1 MAAAIARPS
10 DRGPEQHRAGGVALL
25 GSATSW
31 LVLSISLAAPT
42 PAATQNIALAE
53 MTGQQLYAAA
63 CQSCHAADGRGAS
76 RAQVGFSD
84 ELPDF
89 TDCSYNSREAAQDWH
104 AVVKHGGPV
113 RRFSRRMPSFGVAL
127 TSAEIDRVVD
137 HVRSLCNDRSW
148 PRGELNLPRATD
160 TEKAFPEDET
170 VVAGSFVTEPGARV
184 ATTTIIYEK
193 RFGARNQWEIAV
205 PISMQ
210 ETEQGWSGAHFGD
223 VEIALKRALFHNG
236 DIGYIIS
243 AGVEAI
249 LPTGHGDLAYGD
261 GTLVYGGYVA
271 AAQAFPA
278 NFYLQLQGG
287 AGFPVKKTNRENEG
301 YARGVFGTT
310 IFALGG
316 RAISPMAEFVAT
328 RPFGV
333 TGAATTTDWIPQVQI
348 ALSRRQ
354 HILASF
360 GVRLPIS
367 ERGTRPR
374 EFVVYVLWDWFDG
387 GLFTGW

>member
-1 MAAAIARPS
+1 MRLPRHLLVSVITSSVVLATVGQKPAAA
-10 DRGPEQHRAGGVALL
+10 
-25 GSATSW
+25 
-31 LVLSISLAAPT
+31 
-42 PAATQNIALAE
+42 QNIPLAD
-53 MTGQQLYAAA
+53 MTGRQLYVAA
-63 CQSCHAADGRGAS
+63 CQSCHGADGRGAS
-76 RAQVGFSD
+76 QAQVGFRD

-104 AVVKHGGPV
+104 AVVEHGGPV
-113 RRFSRRMPSFGVAL
+113 RRFSRRMPSFSGAL
-127 TSAEIDRVVD
+127 TSDDIDRVVD
-137 HVRSLCNDRSW
+137 HVRSLCDDRSW
-148 PRGELNLPRATD
+148 PRGELNVPRATD

-170 VVAGSFVTEPGARV
+170 VVAGSFVNEPGARV
-184 ATTTIIYEK
+184 ATTTMIYEK

-210 ETEQGWSGAHFGD
+210 ESEQGWSGVHLGD

-249 LPTGHGDLAYGD
+249 LPTGDHDLGYGD
-261 GTLVYGGYVA
+261 GTVVYGGYLA
-271 AAQAFPA
+271 AAQALPA
-278 NFYLQLQGG
+278 NFFLQMQSG
-287 AGFPVKKTNRENEG
+287 AEFPAKKQNKDKEWF
-301 YARGVFGTT
+301 ARGVFGTT

-316 RAISPMAEFVAT
+316 RAISPMAEFVAS

-333 TGAATTTDWIPQVQI
+333 TDAVTTTDWIPQLQI
-348 ALSRRQ
+348 ALTRRQ
-354 HILASF
+354 HILANV

-367 ERGTRPR
+367 DRGARSR
-374 EFVVYVLWDWFDG
+374 EFVVYILWDWFDG

>member
-1 MAAAIARPS
+1 MAAAIASES
-10 DRGPEQHRAGGVALL
+10 DRGQDEHRADGIPLL
-25 GSATSW
+25 GSVTSW
-31 LVLSISLAAPT
+31 FVLSICLAAAK
-42 PAATQNIALAE
+42 PAGAQTIALAE
-53 MTGQQLYAAA
+53 MTGRQLYAAA
-63 CQSCHAADGRGAS
+63 CQSCHGADGRGAS
-76 RAQVGFSD
+76 QAHVGFSD
-84 ELPDF
+84 QLPDF

-113 RRFSRRMPSFGVAL
+113 RGFSRRMPSFGGAF
-127 TSAEIDRVVD
+127 SSDEIGRVVD
-137 HVRSLCNDRSW
+137 HVRSLCDDSSW

-170 VVAGSFVTEPGARV
+170 VVAGSYVNEPGARV
-184 ATTTIIYEK
+184 ATSTIIYEK

-205 PISMQ
+205 PLSMH
-210 ETEQGWSGAHFGD
+210 ESEQGWSGVHVGD
-223 VEIALKRALFHNG
+223 VEVALKRALFHDGNV
-236 DIGYIIS
+236 GYIIS

-249 LPTGHGDLAYGD
+249 LPTGDRHLGYGD
-261 GTLVYGGYVA
+261 GTLVYGGYLS
-271 AAQAFPA
+271 AAQALPA
-278 NFYLQLQGG
+278 NFYLQVQGG
-287 AGFPVKKTNRENEG
+287 AEFPAKTSRREKEG

-310 IFALGG
+310 VFALGG
-316 RAISPMAEFVAT
+316 RAISPMAEVVAT

-333 TGAATTTDWIPQVQI
+333 TDPVTTSDWIPQLQI

-360 GVRLPIS
+360 GVRLPITD
-367 ERGTRPR
+367 RATRSR